1 MIFRSGPTCRA
12 ISLALLGSWYLNG
25 VLAQKAPVPAPRTKE
40 ASPPVVARLAYD
52 WKPGSVFRYR
62 ITGLF
67 QGNFPPFAQPGS
79 PPANLKAVLEYVGTV
94 KKVDE
99 KGAEVSF
106 EVDRADLSLL
116 EKEPGPDGKIDPDSE
131 IPFPIPTSQAQKTLN
146 VTAIIRPDGSV
157 VSVTNNDTTP
167 IRADLGIDLR
177 KLFLLILPVTFPD
190 RPVKLNEEW
199 QHADGV
205 LGQKE
210 GRVSYRN
217 RLVEVTPEGKR
228 LLLAIQHDAE
238 SQIADRKD
246 KEGRLIEDAA
256 NAVETVEGKAVVT
269 GKMFFTVTSRALPK
283 QEALSGMVQKGQLQL
298 TARLKRTAP
307 DPEKPEEKQTADIAV
322 KARLSVQ
329 AMAPARQPGASN
341 AAPSSPE
348 KDR

>member
-1 MIFRSGPTCRA
+1 MISQSGLARRA
-12 ISLALLGSWYLNG
+12 IGLVLLGPGLLCSAP
-25 VLAQKAPVPAPRTKE
+25 AQKAPVPAPRANETTI
-40 ASPPVVARLAYD
+40 PVMARLAYD

-99 KGAEVSF
+99 KGAEVAF

-116 EKEPGPDGKIDPDSE
+116 EKEPGPDGRIDPDSE

-157 VSVTNNDTTP
+157 VSVTNNDTAP

-190 RPVKLNEEW
+190 RPVKLNEQW
-199 QHADGV
+199 QHPDGV

-210 GRVSYRN
+210 GKISYRN
-217 RLVEVTPEGKR
+217 RLIDVTTEGRR
-228 LLLAIQHDAE
+228 LLFAIQHDAE
-238 SQIADRKD
+238 SQITDRKD
-246 KEGRLIEDAA
+246 KDGRLIEDAA

-269 GKMFFTVTSRALPK
+269 GKMFFAVTSRAQPK

-329 AMAPARQPGASN
+329 ALAPARQPGASN
-341 AAPSSPE
+341 AAPSSAA